1 MKVNTDGVLLGA
13 WIDPG
18 NAGKILDI
26 GTGTGVIALIMAQRT
41 NAEITGIEIEK
52 NAALEAAANAENS
65 IWSDRIKI
73 FNISLQE
80 FVRKNQTPFDLIVC
94 NPPFFINSKKSSDP
108 GLSIAKHNELLSL
121 EELAAFS
128 AGLLQPDGRLAV
140 ILPVKEAN
148 QFITIAALKNLYLY
162 RATEVKP
169 KIFKNPVRMLMEFSR
184 EEKEPE
190 LSGLTIHNED
200 SSGFTDEY
208 RALTKEFYLNF

>member
-1 MKVNTDGVLLGA
+1 M
-13 WIDPG
+13 
-18 NAGKILDI
+18 AG
-26 GTGTGVIALIMAQRT
+26 
-41 NAEITGIEIEK
+41 ITGIEIEK

-65 IWSDRIKI
+65 VWSDRIKI
-73 FNISLQE
+73 YNVSLQE
-80 FVRKNQTPFDLIVC
+80 FALKNQIPFDLIVC
-94 NPPFFINSKKSSDP
+94 NPPYFVNSKKSSDP

-128 AGLLQPDGRLAV
+128 AGLLQPDGKLAV

-148 QFITIAALKNLYLY
+148 QFIAVAALKNLYLY

-169 KIFKNPVRMLMEFSR
+169 KISKKPVRMLMEFSR

>member
-13 WIDPG
+13 WIDTG

-65 IWSDRIKI
+65 VWSDRIKI

-80 FVRKNQTPFDLIVC
+80 FARKNQTPFDLIVC

-121 EELAAFS
+121 EEMAAFS
-128 AGLLQPDGRLAV
+128 AGLLQPDGGLAL
-140 ILPVKEAN
+140 ILPVTEAK
-148 QFITIAALKNLYLY
+148 QFIAIAALKNLYLY
-162 RATEVKP
+162 RATVVKP